1 MFKSLFKAESLN
13 DFDKELLS
21 SNLLGA
27 INLDELHELEKNI
40 TADKILQLKL
50 APITGDFDYTY
61 FKLLHKEIF
70 KDIYVW
76 AGQDRYD
83 IGYRGVFRKGDTE
96 FTHGEKLPE
105 VAKGLFDAL
114 KEENDFKDLDKA
126 QFIKS
131 TASFLNG
138 LNILHP
144 FREGNG
150 RTQRLFMELLAQNA
164 GYELDLSVVGKN
176 VTMQA
181 SILGAKGQLVGFEK
195 IIEQGII

>member
-1 MFKSLFKAESLN
+1 MFKSLFRSESLN

-27 INLDELHELEKNI
+27 QSLDELYELETNI

-50 APITGDFDYTY
+50 TPISGDFDYTH
-61 FKLLHKEIF
+61 FKLLHKELF

-114 KEENDFKDLDKA
+114 KIENYFKDLKEE

-164 GYELDLSVVGKN
+164 GHELDLSMVGKS
-176 VTMQA
+176 VTIQA